1 MQLVVNSC
9 SFTGRVEDIRAI
21 GDEKFILL
29 KSMVS
34 GKMQTNYPVVIKN
47 SDYDKLDPFIPGT
60 YLSVLNVPL
69 GIENGRYRFRV
80 ADSSQV
86 WRIKPRSGQ
95 SFSQATFSGLVAG
108 IDEEEESF
116 ILHIVQ
122 ENKLRKAEFLLVL
135 GKKLYPQ
142 ISVTFEDEVLVSNAQ
157 AYQKDGIFRFR
168 ILSRSQLKLIK
179 RNNPDKGIVQA
190 RDKFI

>member
-1 MQLVVNSC
+1 MQLGVNSC
-9 SFTGRVEDIRAI
+9 SFTGRVEDIREI

-47 SDYDKLDPFIPGT
+47 SDYDKLDPFIPGN

-190 RDKFI
+190 RDTFI

>member
-9 SFTGRVEDIRAI
+9 SFTGSVEDIREI

-47 SDYDKLDPFIPGT
+47 SDYDKLDPFILGT
-60 YLSVLNVPL
+60 YMSVLNVPL

-142 ISVTFEDEVLVSNAQ
+142 ISVTFDDEVLVSNAQ